1 MDFKESE
8 IVELKETVTG
18 DVKKEIISFAN
29 STGGTLY
36 IGVADNG
43 DVVGVLNPEA
53 MMQQIINM
61 VRDSIKPDVTM
72 FLRHGIKDIN
82 GKKIIAVEI
91 QRGTERPYY
100 LAQKGLRPE
109 GVFVRQGASSVPAT
123 DTAIRRMIKDTD
135 GDNFENM
142 RSLEQSLTFEVTN
155 REFQER
161 KIELGLP
168 QMKTLGIMNEDG
180 IYTNLG
186 QLLSDQCNHTVK
198 AAVFEASD
206 QSIFRDR
213 REFSGSLFQQLN
225 EIYGY
230 IDIRNQTR
238 ATFDKL
244 RRIDSRDYPE
254 VAVREA
260 LLNSIVH
267 RDYSFSASGLIGIYP
282 DRIEFTT
289 IGGLLT
295 GVSLDDIMLG
305 LSVCRNPKLANV
317 FYRLELIEAYG
328 TGMRKIMKS
337 YEGSRHKPIIETTS
351 NAFKIVL
358 PNLNENYFKERQPLI
373 RNMEEEVLEFAK
385 NKGAISRKDVEQ
397 ITELKQTA
405 AGSLLRNLVEQNL
418 LVREGQGKNTEYV
431 VKR

>member
-1 MDFKESE
+1 M
-8 IVELKETVTG
+8 
-18 DVKKEIISFAN
+18 
-29 STGGTLY
+29 
-36 IGVADNG
+36 
-43 DVVGVLNPEA
+43 
-53 MMQQIINM
+53 
-61 VRDSIKPDVTM
+61 
-72 FLRHGIKDIN
+72 
-82 GKKIIAVEI
+82 
-91 QRGTERPYY
+91 
-100 LAQKGLRPE
+100 
-109 GVFVRQGASSVPAT
+109 
-123 DTAIRRMIKDTD
+123 
-135 GDNFENM
+135 
-142 RSLEQSLTFEVTN
+142 
-155 REFQER
+155 
-161 KIELGLP
+161 
-168 QMKTLGIMNEDG
+168 
-180 IYTNLG
+180 
-186 QLLSDQCNHTVK
+186 
-198 AAVFEASD
+198 
-206 QSIFRDR
+206 
-213 REFSGSLFQQLN
+213 
-225 EIYGY
+225 
-230 IDIRNQTR
+230 
-238 ATFDKL
+238 

>member
-8 IVELKETVTG
+8 IVELKETVTD
-18 DVKKEIISFAN
+18 DVKKEIIAFAN

-36 IGVADNG
+36 IGVGDNG
-43 DVVGVLNPEA
+43 DIVGVLNPEA
-53 MMQQIINM
+53 VTQQIINM
-61 VRDSIKPDVTM
+61 VRDSIKPDITM
-72 FLRHGIKDIN
+72 FLRYDIKDIN
-82 GKKIIAVEI
+82 RKKIIAVEI

-100 LAQKGLRPE
+100 LAKKGLRSA

-123 DTAIRRMIKDTD
+123 DNAIRHMIKDTD

-198 AAVFEASD
+198 AAVFDESD

>member
-1 MDFKESE
+1 
-8 IVELKETVTG
+8 
-18 DVKKEIISFAN
+18 
-29 STGGTLY
+29 
-36 IGVADNG
+36 
-43 DVVGVLNPEA
+43 
-53 MMQQIINM
+53 MQQIINM